1 MEACQNPPTDI
12 WLGIRFKTE
21 QKGGNMG
28 LSIYALKL
36 GDKISRE
43 EYDNTGNGWYV
54 YQAHGMEPINHI
66 PTVEEGC
73 YKADV
78 LYSDCDIFY

>member
-1 MEACQNPPTDI
+1 MIP
-12 WLGIRFKTE
+12 RK
-21 QKGGNMG
+21 KGANMG

-54 YQAHGMEPINHI
+54 YQAHGMEPIYLRLRKAAIKLMFYI
-66 PTVEEGC
+66 PTV
-73 YKADV
+73 
-78 LYSDCDIFY
+78 IFFIQNILFSEI

>member
-1 MEACQNPPTDI
+1 
-12 WLGIRFKTE
+12 
-21 QKGGNMG
+21 MG

-66 PTVEEGC
+66 PTRLR
-73 YKADV
+73 KAAIKLMFYIPTV
-78 LYSDCDIFY
+78 IFFIQNILFSEI

>member
-1 MEACQNPPTDI
+1 
-12 WLGIRFKTE
+12 
-21 QKGGNMG
+21 MG

-54 YQAHGMEPINHI
+54 YQAHGMEPIKHI
-66 PTVEEGC
+66 IGS
-73 YKADV
+73 A
-78 LYSDCDIFY
+78 